1 MSTVELR
8 ERETQWLG
16 FERALA
22 QSLEIV
28 ITLFLFGAFGYWLD
42 GRFGT
47 RPLLM
52 IVFGLVGVF
61 AISARTYLW
70 YRASMD
76 REEKGKPWTRP
87 RP

>member
-1 MSTVELR
+1 VELR

-28 ITLFLFGAFGYWLD
+28 VTLFLFGAFGYWLD

-47 RPLLM
+47 RPVLM

-61 AISARTYLW
+61 AIAARTYYW
-70 YRASMD
+70 YRATMD
-76 REEKGKPWTRP
+76 REVKGKPWTRP

>member
-1 MSTVELR
+1 VELR

-28 ITLFLFGAFGYWLD
+28 ATIFGFGLLGWWLD

-47 RPLLM
+47 RPVLM
-52 IVFGLVGVF
+52 IVLGLVGVF

-70 YRASMD
+70 YRATMD